1 MYCKINT
8 IYDIKELDENE
19 RKNIS
24 KPYLIKGGCKKMNV
38 FSESNKLEYLKNEFG
53 KIKFPVELYE
63 TKELM
68 GETEIRNIKEKKF
81 SMIFD
86 KISSDSK
93 PYWYMAE
100 VELKDYVDN
109 EIIENKFNLEIDKE
123 RENDGVLM
131 FFGNSGKSGCH
142 LHTGNDYI
150 LNQIVGRKNVYM
162 FNYNDNDVEFRS
174 IFSDRSN
181 FIKKNFFTMDHSKM
195 KIYKVELEEGDSL
208 MIPPW
213 WWHAVEGIGLNC
225 SITKTYERSDYSY
238 VYDKPNLAFV
248 MIVAGFLDFFEDS
261 FEIIVTTIIIIILLL
276 LYQLYNLYKN
286 PNIT

>member
-109 EIIENKFNLEIDKE
+109 EIIENI
-123 RENDGVLM
+123 
-131 FFGNSGKSGCH
+131 
-142 LHTGNDYI
+142 I
-150 LNQIVGRKNVYM
+150 KNNARTIPGPIPARNM
-162 FNYNDNDVEFRS
+162 L
-174 IFSDRSN
+174 
-181 FIKKNFFTMDHSKM
+181 KT
-195 KIYKVELEEGDSL
+195 DS
-208 MIPPW
+208 
-213 WWHAVEGIGLNC
+213 
-225 SITKTYERSDYSY
+225 STTK
-238 VYDKPNLAFV
+238 A
-248 MIVAGFLDFFEDS
+248 
-261 FEIIVTTIIIIILLL
+261 
-276 LYQLYNLYKN
+276 
-286 PNIT
+286 